1 VDVFVLE
8 ANVDVVLSRR
18 DGHVDVRHDP
28 VFLFFLHDVRL
39 ARTVDL
45 HVNVLCASHK
55 AYLHV
60 A

>member
-1 VDVFVLE
+1 MDVFVLE
-8 ANVDVVLSRR
+8 ANVDVVLSGG

-45 HVNVLCASHK
+45 YANVLCASHN
-55 AYLHV
+55 AHLHFE
-60 A
+60 